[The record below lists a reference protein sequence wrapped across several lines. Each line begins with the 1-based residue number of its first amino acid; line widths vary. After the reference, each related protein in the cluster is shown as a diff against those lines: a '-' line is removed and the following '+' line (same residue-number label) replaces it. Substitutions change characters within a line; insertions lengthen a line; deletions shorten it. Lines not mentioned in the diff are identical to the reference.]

1 MMKRL
6 RILLLCMALPLA
18 AWATNDP
25 LTVRNAWIKQLPP
38 VVPVRAGYVTLV
50 NNGKQPLRLVAVSGE
65 DFARVELHETEL
77 VDGTMRM
84 LQRDAFDIPAG
95 GALELKPGGKHL
107 MLFDPARPLSAGD
120 STELLLEFDDGSSV
134 RQAFEI
140 RP

>member
-6 RILLLCMALPLA
+6 RILLLCMTLPLT
-18 AWATNDP
+18 AWAANDP
-25 LTVRNAWIKQLPP
+25 LTVSNAWIKQLPP

-50 NNGKQPLRLVAVSGE
+50 NTSDRPLRLVAVSGE

-84 LQRDAFDIPAG
+84 LQRDAFEIPARG
-95 GALELKPGGKHL
+95 TLELKPGGKHL
-107 MLFDPARPLSAGD
+107 MLFDPARPLTAGD
-120 STELLLEFDDGSSV
+120 STELLLEFDDGSSL